1 MTMTDHIQLPPP
13 DYTENVQGFVH
24 DTQRHYYSEET
35 MRAYAERLH
44 AARVNSPAIMQA
56 IGLLTTLQS
65 WIGPRRPENSEPEE
79 QALWDQTEATR
90 IALTPL
96 APAGAPTTQAA
107 PAHPDDAAVD
117 ALAAAMRAKLTKQRA
132 KGYSGWDTTEFTQQR
147 LSDMLREHVDKGD
160 PVDVANFCAF
170 LAARGEGIAQAA
182 PAAVAVPSKAVAYL
196 DIGSG
201 GYLDIGTD
209 LDDEELLK
217 LPSGRHMLAIVG
229 TFGVDGY
236 TPAAAPTTQ
245 AAPQPAPIF
254 GDEDHVL
261 VPRGLLGAACS
272 AINKKRDGVKTLTEL
287 RRYTTGD
294 LSKAA
299 PQQDDQKPYA
309 YAVYFPDQPTVELVH
324 DLDDL
329 TDDLTNR
336 EHQITRLYA
345 APQAAPAAQGD
356 ADDPLQGAAQWLLE
370 ALEGCNIADLQ
381 SRLLIGLNRAERL
394 MLAALAARS
403 QAKEGGA

>member
-1 MTMTDHIQLPPP
+1 MTTNTNAALREFAEGRIQHLNRGQCPDIVSGHDSRDPDCPVCAAITTAAAVPPEGWVMAP
-13 DYTENVQGFVH
+13 VEPTEEMLDAGSKKLGALYGHEGAKHCWHAQLAAAPKAEPLNLKCKATQKRLATLWGFVH
-24 DTQRHYYSEET
+24 PGSQGT
-35 MRAYAERLH
+35 
-44 AARVNSPAIMQA
+44 
-56 IGLLTTLQS
+56 
-65 WIGPRRPENSEPEE
+65 
-79 QALWDQTEATR
+79 
-90 IALTPL
+90 
-96 APAGAPTTQAA
+96 
-107 PAHPDDAAVD
+107 
-117 ALAAAMRAKLTKQRA
+117 
-132 KGYSGWDTTEFTQQR
+132 
-147 LSDMLREHVDKGD
+147 
-160 PVDVANFCAF
+160 
-170 LAARGEGIAQAA
+170 A

-272 AINKKRDGVKTLTEL
+272 AIDKKRDGVKTLAEL

-324 DLDDL
+324 DLDEL

-336 EHQITRLYA
+336 EHQITKLYA

-356 ADDPLQGAAQWLLE
+356 VLESEYQRGYRQGYEQRDAE
-370 ALEGCNIADLQ
+370 VRGALV
-381 SRLLIGLNRAERL
+381 
-394 MLAALAARS
+394 
-403 QAKEGGA
+403 

>member
-1 MTMTDHIQLPPP
+1 MTTNTNAALREFAEGRIQHLNRGQCPDIVSGHDSRDPDCPVCAAITTAAAVPPEGWVMVP
-13 DYTENVQGFVH
+13 VEPTEEMLDAGSKKLGALYGHEGAKHCWHAQLAAAPKAEPLNLKCKATQKRLATLWGFVH
-24 DTQRHYYSEET
+24 PGSQRT
-35 MRAYAERLH
+35 
-44 AARVNSPAIMQA
+44 
-56 IGLLTTLQS
+56 
-65 WIGPRRPENSEPEE
+65 
-79 QALWDQTEATR
+79 AT
-90 IALTPL
+90 
-96 APAGAPTTQAA
+96 
-107 PAHPDDAAVD
+107 
-117 ALAAAMRAKLTKQRA
+117 
-132 KGYSGWDTTEFTQQR
+132 S
-147 LSDMLREHVDKGD
+147 
-160 PVDVANFCAF
+160 
-170 LAARGEGIAQAA
+170 
-182 PAAVAVPSKAVAYL
+182 AVAGPSKAVAYL

-209 LDDEELLK
+209 LDDEELRK

-236 TPAAAPTTQ
+236 TPAAVAGLSLEQLLRGARHRIANLSRASVPFEDPLDGPILKALDAALADPPTAH

-272 AINKKRDGVKTLTEL
+272 AIDKKRDGVKTLADL

-324 DLDDL
+324 DLDEL

-336 EHQITRLYA
+336 EHQITKLYA

-356 ADDPLQGAAQWLLE
+356 VLESEYQRGYRQGYEQRDAE
-370 ALEGCNIADLQ
+370 VRGALV
-381 SRLLIGLNRAERL
+381 
-394 MLAALAARS
+394 
-403 QAKEGGA
+403 